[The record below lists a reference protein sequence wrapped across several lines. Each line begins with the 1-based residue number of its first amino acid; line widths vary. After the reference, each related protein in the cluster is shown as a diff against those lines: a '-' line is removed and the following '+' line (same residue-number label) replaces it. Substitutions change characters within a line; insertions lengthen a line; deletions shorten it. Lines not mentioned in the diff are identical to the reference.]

1 MSTIF
6 GTIINVNMVENYLAG
21 LNLSGS
27 WKNSF
32 LETLVEIYK
41 ESQKFGINPV
51 IPKFERYKRN
61 SKKADIFSENEIST
75 LLSKNNY
82 RDEMFY
88 LMTKISLS
96 CGLRKGELQGLR
108 YTFIT
113 KMRRI
118 VPAETVQKL
127 AGHNFLEM
135 TEYYTRMNIADS
147 IRSDEMVDLRCKML
161 ILDSMILNT
170 DRHLNNFG
178 FLRDPETLEWK
189 GCAPIFDSGTSMLHH
204 VSVPVLKINFENEI
218 KQLKSKPFYK
228 TFNEQLQRLPC
239 QKYYDKLEINN
250 LSGIDVYLKNL
261 LSKNINISQ
270 ERAELLCNILKNQIR
285 DVRICL
291 KSNAIKQTKNRN
303 HDNWER

>member
-1 MSTIF
+1 MKNASKDTMSTIF
-6 GTIINVNMVENYLAG
+6 GTIINVNMVKDYLAG

-51 IPKFERYKRN
+51 IPKFARYKRN

-88 LMTKISLS
+88 L
-96 CGLRKGELQGLR
+96 
-108 YTFIT
+108 
-113 KMRRI
+113 
-118 VPAETVQKL
+118 
-127 AGHNFLEM
+127 
-135 TEYYTRMNIADS
+135 
-147 IRSDEMVDLRCKML
+147 
-161 ILDSMILNT
+161 
-170 DRHLNNFG
+170 
-178 FLRDPETLEWK
+178 WK

-204 VSVPVLKINFENEI
+204 VSVSVLKINFENEI
-218 KQLKSKPFYK
+218 KQLKSKPFYT

-291 KSNAIKQTKNRN
+291 KSNV
-303 HDNWER
+303 